1 LSSTGGPVWAFDNL
15 AVRFTV
21 TPGSTGLDGG
31 NYSVTI
37 TDNGSFSAF
46 ADPTTGDAITAN
58 GSVRGTIQYDVYSS
72 TPPARANLPAQ
83 EPGDSTRD
91 QAGIASAVHT
101 GEMLSQLFDGNA
113 VIVGGGAYTFTYKA
127 GGGTYVQDSVN
138 GISGDIR

>member
-1 LSSTGGPVWAFDNL
+1 MVDVSMGFAPPPGAKVK
-15 AVRFTV
+15 TV
-21 TPGSTGLDGG
+21 T
-31 NYSVTI
+31 I
-37 TDNGSFSAF
+37 
-46 ADPTTGDAITAN
+46 
-58 GSVRGTIQYDVYSS
+58 
-72 TPPARANLPAQ
+72 PAGAPANLPAQ